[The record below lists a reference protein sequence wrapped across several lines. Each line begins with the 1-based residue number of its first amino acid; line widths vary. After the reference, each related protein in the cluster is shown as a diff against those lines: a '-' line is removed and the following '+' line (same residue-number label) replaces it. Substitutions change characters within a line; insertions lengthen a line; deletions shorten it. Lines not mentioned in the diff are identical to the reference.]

1 MANDMKMISILGAT
15 GSIGTS
21 SLNVI
26 SSLGSTYK
34 VFGLSCHKNTTLLQ
48 DQIHQF
54 NPEYAII
61 TDQSSYN
68 MFLKEHGTNL
78 GDTKILFGDEGLNII
93 TSNGNVDTIIA
104 AITGFSC
111 IYPVITAI
119 NHNKTILIANKEIL
133 VLSLIHI

>member
-15 GSIGTS
+15 GSIGIS

-26 SSLGSTYK
+26 SSLGDGYK
-34 VFGLSCHKNTTLLQ
+34 VFGLSCHKNITLLQ

-78 GDTKILFGDEGLNII
+78 GDTKILFGDEGLSII
-93 TSNGNVDTIIA
+93 TCLLYTSPSPRDR
-104 AITGFSC
+104 
-111 IYPVITAI
+111 
-119 NHNKTILIANKEIL
+119 L
-133 VLSLIHI
+133 LSRMPSSA